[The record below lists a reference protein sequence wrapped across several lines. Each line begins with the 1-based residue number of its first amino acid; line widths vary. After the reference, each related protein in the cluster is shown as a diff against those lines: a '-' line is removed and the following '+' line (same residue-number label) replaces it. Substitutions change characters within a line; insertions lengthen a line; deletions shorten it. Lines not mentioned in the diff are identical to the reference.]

1 MSSSRKI
8 TFELLVSEIIFT
20 TSRSSGPG
28 GQNVNKVNTKVT
40 LKFDVVHSGILS
52 DEEKEVI
59 LKKSSSKITTEGV
72 LVLTSQDKRSQLQNK
87 EAVVAKFE
95 KLIAKAFE
103 KKKIR
108 RATKPSKSAVQ
119 KRIKNKKQRGEKK
132 QWRKKHYP

>member
-1 MSSSRKI
+1 MNSSRKI
-8 TFELLVSEIIFT
+8 TFDLLASEIIFT

-52 DEEKEVI
+52 DEEKELI
-59 LKKSSSKITTEGV
+59 LKRLGARITTEGV

-95 KLIAKAFE
+95 KLITKAFE
-103 KKKIR
+103 KKKVR
-108 RATKPSKSAVQ
+108 KATKPSKSAVQ
-119 KRIKNKKQRGEKK
+119 ERIKNKKQRAEKK
-132 QWRKKHYP
+132 QWRKKML